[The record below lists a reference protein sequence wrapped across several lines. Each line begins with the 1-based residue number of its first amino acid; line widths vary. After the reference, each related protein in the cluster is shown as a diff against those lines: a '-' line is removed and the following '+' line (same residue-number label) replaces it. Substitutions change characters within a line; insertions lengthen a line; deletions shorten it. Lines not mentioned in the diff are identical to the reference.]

1 MAEYSIWNNKIKKWK
16 NMKKQL
22 KKIAVITMARD
33 DEFFLSRWI
42 AYYGKNFGTENLYIL
57 LDGTDQKTPENA
69 GNAHV
74 IKIPHIPMSRAAGDK
89 YRIGKISEQA
99 HKLLKKYDII
109 IGCDSD
115 EFLIV
120 DPKTKQTLPQ
130 YLSNKKIHT
139 TVSGLGL
146 DVGQHLYNEA
156 ILDKS
161 APFLEQREYALLST
175 RYTKPVVINKPV
187 RWGSGFHSIK
197 RHNFHI
203 DKNLYL
209 LHFGAIDMDMLIDKA
224 KNRGSDW
231 VNHLKRRG
239 NGTINTITK
248 SKPKSEKWMRIAR
261 VSQTYFRPIYAPR
274 KPGMFGLKIV
284 VKIPSRFK
292 KSGI

>member
-1 MAEYSIWNNKIKKWK
+1 MKKIKK
-16 NMKKQL
+16 
-22 KKIAVITMARD
+22 IAAITMARD

-42 AYYGKNFGTENLYIL
+42 AYYGKQFGTENLYIL
-57 LDGTDQKTPENA
+57 LDGIDQNIPKNA
-69 GNAHV
+69 GKAH
-74 IKIPHIPMSRAAGDK
+74 ITKLPHTPMSRSSGDK
-89 YRIGKISEQA
+89 YRIGKISEMA
-99 HKLLKKYDII
+99 HELLKKYDIV

-120 DPKTKQTLPQ
+120 DPKTKKTLSE

-139 TVSGLGL
+139 SLSGLGL

-156 ILDKS
+156 ILDKT

-187 RWGSGFHSIK
+187 QWGSGFHSIK
-197 RHNFHI
+197 HHNFHI

-209 LHFGAIDMDMLIDKA
+209 LHFGAIDMDMLEIKA
-224 KNRGSDW
+224 KKRGQDW
-231 VNHLKRRG
+231 LNHLKRRG

-248 SKPKSEKWMRIAR
+248 SKPKSEKWLRIAC
-261 VSQTYFRPIYAPR
+261 VLQTYFRPIYALR
-274 KPGMFGLKIV
+274 KPAMFGLKPV